1 MKKTNNHSLHRMM
14 ILSVVYFLSAFM
26 LLSVTVYAWFI
37 ITNENNTQL
46 ISHISDV
53 EAEYEFYVYQNRLH
67 DGSNEITLENNVCL
81 TTGEDLCY
89 KLIPNPTSAHLMDG
103 SAAPGERYSFAIK
116 ILALGNSVSYLN
128 LSMSGVTSSG
138 YDLYQN
144 RIQNAFYYQVT
155 KIVYVQDDV
164 ETEDKKNI
172 SPTQYSYGYFDEDSS
187 HNYSL
192 VKNVPLFI
200 NQELGSSLIIFF
212 DFYFDPTIFG
222 SDINQIPYTNS
233 NIFMNQ
239 IFTVQDIFM
248 LISSELT

>member
-1 MKKTNNHSLHRMM
+1 MDKMNNRSLHRMM

-46 ISHISDV
+46 ISNISDV
-53 EAEYEFYVYQNRLH
+53 EAEYEFYIYQDQLH
-67 DGSNEITLENNVCL
+67 DGSRNITLEDNVCQSFD
-81 TTGEDLCY
+81 GDLCY

-116 ILALGNSVSYLN
+116 ILALGNAVSYLN
-128 LSMSGVTSSG
+128 LSMSGVSSTG

-144 RIQNAFYYQVT
+144 RIQNAFFYEVT
-155 KIVYVQDDV
+155 KIVYIQNDQ
-164 ETEDKKNI
+164 ETEDKKNNL
-172 SPTQYSYGYFDEDSS
+172 PTIYSSGYFNQDIN
-187 HNYSL
+187 HHYPL
-192 VKNVPLFI
+192 IKNVPIFI
-200 NQELGSSLIIFF
+200 DEDLGSSLIIFF

-222 SDINQIPYTNS
+222 SDVNQIPYTNS